1 MHVHEEVLAAANR
14 IAGGRPD
21 CRFAPDE
28 IVRAL
33 PHLNVSSVRTHV
45 VSRCC
50 VNAPKHHLHK
60 WGYFR
65 RVERGVYELMPAYRN
80 HSSGAKRKRRPVAVR
95 QGNAPA
101 LRDTIHV
108 MVSRDGAAYVA
119 ECAELAVV
127 TQGASLDELVANV
140 REALALHLEGEEYA
154 QFGLREHP
162 RLQLIY
168 DLPRAI

>member
-1 MHVHEEVLAAANR
+1 MHIHEEVLAAANR
-14 IAGGRPD
+14 IAGARPD
-21 CRFAPDE
+21 WRFAPDE

-50 VNAPKHHLHK
+50 VNAPKNHLHK
-60 WGYFR
+60 WSYFR
-65 RVERGVYELMPAYRN
+65 RVGRGRYEVLPACRN
-80 HSSGAKRKRRPVAVR
+80 NSAVAQGRKRP
-95 QGNAPA
+95 GTAPRAGAAA

-108 MVSRDGAAYVA
+108 MVSRDGGIYVA
-119 ECAELAVV
+119 DCAEVAVV
-127 TQGASLDELVANV
+127 TQGQSLDELVANV
-140 REALALHLEGEEYA
+140 REAVALHLDGEDHA
-154 QFGLREHP
+154 QFGLQERP